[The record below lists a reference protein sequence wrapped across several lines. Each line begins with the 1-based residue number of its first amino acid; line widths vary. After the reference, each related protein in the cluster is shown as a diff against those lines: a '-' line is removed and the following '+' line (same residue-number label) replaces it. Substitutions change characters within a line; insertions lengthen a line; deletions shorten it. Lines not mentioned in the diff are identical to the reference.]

1 MQHDLPKMA
10 NKMIDVSHVS
20 SRGTSVRVTIPKKVV
35 KILNL
40 KDGDIVVF
48 KEHRDGFI
56 VIDKLNGD

>member
-1 MQHDLPKMA
+1 MG

-35 KILNL
+35 KLLNL

-48 KEHRDGFI
+48 KEHKDGFI
-56 VIDKLNGD
+56 VIDKLKGD

>member
-1 MQHDLPKMA
+1 MA

-20 SRGTSVRVTIPKKVV
+20 FRGTSVRVTIPKKVV

-48 KEHRDGFI
+48 KERKDGFI